1 MNILRGEKG
10 RIRREEGG
18 DGALQSGGR
27 SAVWFGGR
35 GFRPLPPPFPPL
47 FVSVTLP
54 LVSAL
59 HLSYTHL
66 TQGGMAECKPGAH
79 DLS

>member
-1 MNILRGEKG
+1 MVPFSQVVDQLCGLV
-10 RIRREEGG
+10 
-18 DGALQSGGR
+18 GADSGP
-27 SAVWFGGR
+27 F
-35 GFRPLPPPFPPL
+35 PPFPPL

-59 HLSYTHL
+59 RLSYAHL